1 MCMTQAGGFMPA
13 KDIGIDLGTRN
24 SLVFSTGKGIVLR
37 EPSVVVYDKDT
48 EKIRAIGEEARQMA
62 SHLTSNMEVIWP
74 IRRGV
79 IVDYNVMEKMLKYF
93 ISQAMGRRAFRKPRV
108 SISVP
113 SGITE
118 IERKAIEEAAYQS
131 GAREVFLVD
140 EPIAAAIGAGVDI
153 TKPFG
158 NLIVDIGA
166 GTTDVAVISV
176 GGVVV
181 SASVKVAGDNFD
193 HAIMNYV
200 CEKHSLFIG
209 EDAAENIK
217 IKIGTAS
224 EEADLRTMEVKGRN
238 IITGLPK
245 VATLTSEEIR
255 TALRETTGQ
264 ISMIEHLLTQYDTEN
279 DAQKREKLLAG
290 AAVLGAYIKR
300 YGNLLLVSHR
310 EETADIRDLSRCF
323 EDSFVNLELL
333 DVKCLCALP
342 ADVILAT
349 KDMLRIYRT
358 FETVLE
364 DCLFDLH
371 SVWVNAR
378 ERKGQ
383 FLVSIDFVCD
393 TDLSGHKADADLY
406 SCEDGTCRFTFQ
418 LQKGGEGA

>member
-1 MCMTQAGGFMPA
+1 MKCENFSIKQNKSESAYRRQSLLAQAGGYMPA

-118 IERKAIEEAAYQS
+118 IERKAMEEAAYQS
-131 GAREVFLVD
+131 GAREVFLVE

-181 SASVKVAGDNFD
+181 SASIKVAGDNFN

-200 CEKHSLFIG
+200 REKHSLFIG
-209 EDAAENIK
+209 EDAAEKIK
-217 IKIGTAS
+217 IEIGTAS

-255 TALRETTGQ
+255 TALRECTGQ
-264 ISMIEHLLTQYDTEN
+264 IVEAVHGVL
-279 DAQKREKLLAG
+279 EKTPPELA
-290 AAVLGAYIKR
+290 
-300 YGNLLLVSHR
+300 
-310 EETADIRDLSRCF
+310 ADIMDRGIVLTGGGAMLHGMDALIEQKTGVSTLTVQDAMLVVAAGTGKYAEIMSR
-323 EDSFVNLELL
+323 
-333 DVKCLCALP
+333 
-342 ADVILAT
+342 
-349 KDMLRIYRT
+349 M
-358 FETVLE
+358 
-364 DCLFDLH
+364 
-371 SVWVNAR
+371 
-378 ERKGQ
+378 
-383 FLVSIDFVCD
+383 
-393 TDLSGHKADADLY
+393 
-406 SCEDGTCRFTFQ
+406 
-418 LQKGGEGA
+418 